1 MSFLK
6 SSPLLFFLA
15 SRHNTEQTPPE
26 YLRQWCE
33 SPYLQ
38 GLLDPEQIFS
48 ICPSK
53 MASAVLE
60 EAKRISAGFEYSTEE
75 LNKGVEE
82 FLREMEVGLS
92 REDSGLSQIPSYIT
106 SVPDGTEKVQYLSFA

>member
-1 MSFLK
+1 
-6 SSPLLFFLA
+6 
-15 SRHNTEQTPPE
+15 
-26 YLRQWCE
+26 
-33 SPYLQ
+33 
-38 GLLDPEQIFS
+38 
-48 ICPSK
+48 